1 VPFIE
6 FEQRLF
12 RLKEGDNVVGRD
24 ESATIRLPDELGDY
38 RLNISVEGAVSYAS
52 SPNDSGRIV
61 LNGRPLR
68 SEPVA
73 LFHGDR
79 FTLNGSSLAFIDD
92 GGEATLMLDRPGS
105 DLAPTVVEGERRAKM
120 IDPEKLMRA
129 TPPEPESKVV
139 AVLRRLDNNQAYI
152 IDQSG
157 FRIGREKRCDL
168 IIPDR
173 SVSRL
178 HAEITCSRGQYLLRC
193 LGRTSTRVNGK
204 PIGEPHKLRPGDIVG
219 IGNYEFAFSRRPLG
233 AEEIV
238 RAAEITPIRSAV
250 PDAPTIGVGRQGG
263 GRWLTW
269 LIVIAGLALAAWML
283 LA

>member
-1 VPFIE
+1 MPFIE

-12 RLKEGDNVVGRD
+12 RLKEGDNVVGSD
-24 ESATIRLPDELGDY
+24 DSATIRLPDRLGGY
-38 RLNISVEGAVSYAS
+38 RLIISVERMGSYAS
-52 SPNDSGRIV
+52 STEDSGRVV
-61 LNGRPLR
+61 LNGRPLQNQ
-68 SEPVA
+68 PIA

-79 FTLNGSSLAFIDD
+79 FTLNGSSIAYIDD
-92 GGEATLMLDRPGS
+92 GGEATVKLEGPAS
-105 DLAPTVVEGERRAKM
+105 AVAPTVVEGERRARM
-120 IDPEKLMRA
+120 VDPEKMMRV
-129 TPPEPESKVV
+129 TPPEPETKVV

-178 HAEITCSRGQYLLRC
+178 HAEITCNRDQYLLRC
-193 LGRTSTRVNGK
+193 LGRTAVKLNGK
-204 PIGEPHKLRPGDIVG
+204 PIDEPHKLRAGDIVG

-250 PDAPTIGVGRQGG
+250 PDAPTVEARRQGG
-263 GRWLTW
+263 THWLTW
-269 LIVIAGLALAAWML
+269 LIVLAGLGLAAWML